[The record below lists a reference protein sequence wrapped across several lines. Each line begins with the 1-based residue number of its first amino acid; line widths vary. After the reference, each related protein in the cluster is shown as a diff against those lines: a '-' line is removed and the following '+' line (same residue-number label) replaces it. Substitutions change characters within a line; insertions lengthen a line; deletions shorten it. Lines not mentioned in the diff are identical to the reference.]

1 MFNFSKINHDG
12 IEQYNVYIYIY
23 IKIYLIDS
31 ESFFF
36 FFCIFKHGDSD
47 IYHIFIISIIHLSCT
62 KVKLILNREQPK
74 LVKFKGESFHAVIIR
89 FVTDRRKK
97 KKKRERNLW
106 WKAWRDSSPNPP
118 VKSKID
124 RGGAYISLPACDFQS
139 PRMSV
144 HQPPHNLFFSR
155 RGPLPLPLE

>member
-1 MFNFSKINHDG
+1 MEFFEKFSRQCLISQKSITMESN
-12 IEQYNVYIYIY
+12 NTMCIYIY

-62 KVKLILNREQPK
+62 KVKLILNRKQPK

-97 KKKRERNLW
+97 KKKKREKLVVESMERFEPE
-106 WKAWRDSSPNPP
+106 SPGKVENRQRRSVYFIAGVRFSISANVHPP
-118 VKSKID
+118 TPS
-124 RGGAYISLPACDFQS
+124 
-139 PRMSV
+139 
-144 HQPPHNLFFSR
+144 
-155 RGPLPLPLE
+155 